1 MGLYCSVAMLLSALK
16 ITPLFSVAMPMHMI
30 TTRKVDIFAPLIF
43 TMEDLKEQLT
53 PMVNG
58 KLL

>member
-1 MGLYCSVAMLLSALK
+1 MVKLSVAKLKSALK
-16 ITPLFSVAMPMHMI
+16 TNFLISVAMPMHMI
-30 TTRKVDIFAPLIF
+30 TTRKVDTFAPLIF

>member
-1 MGLYCSVAMLLSALK
+1 MQEIYRMLFP
-16 ITPLFSVAMPMHMI
+16 ISVAMPMHMI
-30 TTRKVDIFAPLIF
+30 TTRKVDTFAPLIF